1 LADVAPRLG
10 PVIGIKQKRIKASR
24 LKRSG
29 SSCTISDKKAI
40 NNQESKQKPRHQTT
54 RKSPSQIC
62 VSPQKTTA
70 KQQENGAGAQQKTK
84 PTHTICH

>member
-40 NNQESKQKPRHQTT
+40 NNEENKQKQTT